1 MGVDSRV
8 IRTKKAIKKSFITL
22 LGMKDIDSITVKD
35 IAHYANVDRKTVYN
49 YYPGVYALIEEI
61 EEDFAAS
68 MAEHAKFM
76 QSIDI
81 LENPDEYVEVI
92 KDEIIKNLV
101 RYKEFLNAQQ
111 DSNLLS
117 KLTKIIETNVEANL
131 IASLRKAGVEPA
143 IYNVKLCT
151 TFIIDGMIGV
161 CRNCIKVLENDP
173 GRVIKDVI
181 TLALYGTSGLVKGI
195 PQKRN

>member
-1 MGVDSRV
+1 MGEDSRV

-61 EEDFAAS
+61 EEDFAVS

-101 RYKEFLNAQQ
+101 RYKDFLNAQQ
-111 DSNLLS
+111 DSNLLL

-131 IASLRKAGVEPA
+131 VACLRKAGIEPA
-143 IYNVKLCT
+143 IYNVKLCA

-161 CRNCIKVLENDP
+161 CRNCIKRLENDP